1 MAEQE
6 HRLTRREMRARER
19 AEERRLHPDAET
31 FPPETSARPDRAGV
45 FPEPE
50 REESREPLLSA
61 PLLADEAPA
70 GPADST
76 SREPYGEHPVAHT
89 HHHHRHAGASEDLPV
104 EAEAPASTISAASA
118 PAQEQRESRR
128 AGSTESVPA
137 RSSLSETSSH
147 PQTAEIPAAVPQ
159 SESSRTETGL
169 AEAAPTS
176 TAPPTASVL
185 ILPQVPHAD
194 LTKPLDETGEV
205 VLTGSITLPSITSST
220 GRIPFAFEKDQGSV
234 KEDAASMIPV
244 REEAQPIRAS
254 DMVNRYQNESVLP
267 PSAGP
272 RVSRSGIVLVV
283 ISGALLALAVG
294 IAIFTI
300 VSSR

>member
-1 MAEQE
+1 MSVAEQE

-19 AEERRLHPDAET
+19 AEERRLHPNAET
-31 FPPETSARPDRAGV
+31 VPPETSARPDRAGT

-50 REESREPLLSA
+50 REESRESLLSA
-61 PLLADEAPA
+61 PLLADEAST
-70 GPADST
+70 GPAVST
-76 SREPYGEHPVAHT
+76 SQEPGGERPSSRP
-89 HHHHRHAGASEDLPV
+89 HHHHRHAGASEDVSVP
-104 EAEAPASTISAASA
+104 AGTPASMISAASA
-118 PAQEQRESRR
+118 TPQKQQAP
-128 AGSTESVPA
+128 TESGAAAPLQA
-137 RSSLSETSSH
+137 PSGKETSAH
-147 PQTAEIPAAVPQ
+147 PQISELPAASPL
-159 SESSRTETGL
+159 ESPRTETDL
-169 AEAAPTS
+169 AAAAPTS

-272 RVSRSGIVLVV
+272 RVSRSGIVLVI